1 MDAMVQT
8 KLEFYYEQLDDIDEE
23 YIYKKIA
30 GAVSRYES
38 EVQIDCE
45 PHQLR
50 RVMKA
55 IKFDNPEIFYWFP
68 EKSDYNEENGVLKLS
83 YTTASAEETK
93 ELLEKLKA
101 KKKEVLAE
109 IRKIKET
116 KKNEVT
122 EDALDEIHNLYEYLL
137 ENVENA
143 EEELEKPEC
152 ARSIYDVTGVL
163 LQEGKGRAACLGI
176 ALAVNYICSS
186 LHIPSVLVT
195 GKAKIDDCD
204 YVESWAWNLVKV
216 DGEYY
221 HVDVAAALGLPKDK
235 KYKYLL
241 LDDEEMKELGEERKW
256 SEEVYP
262 KAGIKE
268 E

>member
-1 MDAMVQT
+1 MDAMLQT
-8 KLEFYYEQLDDIDEE
+8 KLGFYYKQLDDIDEE

-30 GAVSRYES
+30 SAVSRYEN
-38 EVQIDCE
+38 EVKIDCE

-55 IKFDNPEIFYWFP
+55 INFDNPEIFYWFP
-68 EKSDYNEENGVLKLS
+68 QKKDYNEEKGVLKLS
-83 YTTASAEETK
+83 YTTASADETK
-93 ELLEKLKA
+93 ELLEKLRT
-101 KKKEVLAE
+101 KKKEVIA
-109 IRKIKET
+109 KIKES
-116 KKNEVT
+116 KENGVT
-122 EDALDEIHNLYEYLL
+122 EDPLEEINNLYEYLL
-137 ENVENA
+137 ENVENT
-143 EEELEKPEC
+143 EEELDKPEC
-152 ARSIYDVTGVL
+152 TRSIYDVTGVL

-176 ALAVNYICSS
+176 ALAVNYICSN
-186 LHIPSVLVT
+186 LHIPSILVT

-221 HVDVAAALGLPKDK
+221 HVDVAAALGLPEDK

-241 LDDEEMKELGEERKW
+241 LDDKEMKELGEERKW

-262 KAGIKE
+262 KAGIDGSY
-268 E
+268 

>member
-1 MDAMVQT
+1 M
-8 KLEFYYEQLDDIDEE
+8 
-23 YIYKKIA
+23 
-30 GAVSRYES
+30 
-38 EVQIDCE
+38 
-45 PHQLR
+45 
-50 RVMKA
+50 
-55 IKFDNPEIFYWFP
+55 
-68 EKSDYNEENGVLKLS
+68 
-83 YTTASAEETK
+83 
-93 ELLEKLKA
+93 
-101 KKKEVLAE
+101 LAE

-137 ENVENA
+137 KNIENA

-204 YVESWAWNLVKV
+204 YVESWA
-216 DGEYY
+216 
-221 HVDVAAALGLPKDK
+221 AALGLPKDK

-256 SEEVYP
+256 SEEIYP